1 MSPCSWRPER
11 SINQDLSDNQFRLMD
26 SLSDKSGLVVNDT
39 QSNLA
44 LVGTDTVSA
53 FDSPLN
59 TVKATSSAGEESAM
73 MGSAQEDRPTNESLT
88 AKSASHQSPGVS
100 ARTLEDARDSPL
112 MTREPAR
119 ALACLNN
126 NAILPR
132 PTEKYDPTSPNS
144 LAEDPF
150 ESRSPT
156 PTHSII
162 SSRRNKTATPHLMTD
177 SATPVNSLGKIGRSR
192 TMSPITTMR
201 ATNKDHPGIRI
212 SSARSTPR
220 HTIMFPDFATEKPNE
235 SFGSPVHSVKYSPR
249 SENVSPIPLERN
261 SEQNATPPLSLR
273 ASATSVHS
281 ATYVQRDNTVSPSPT
296 SIDVPEN
303 LHDAPALSITNRSDA
318 TFSIPTT
325 IEKQRDRSATPNRS
339 IKSTARSKNSSSF
352 HELEDT
358 EENRCDTPDYP
369 VKGTPRCGS
378 TSPIP
383 TVQQTQRDSIDT
395 AVPNLANIDTEENVS
410 GTLLHSPK
418 HQPRSKSGSPISNV
432 PEHLCETPAHSL
444 RSSPSCK
451 TALSIATMIEIRE
464 SGSANSISP
473 IKDTPRNKTESPI
486 PTIIEVQES
495 ISDTPVR
502 SAINTPTSSVPT
514 IDSRESASDTPVPSM
529 MSIPITSVPQTTD
542 IQECISDTL
551 VPSVRNTPTSSS
563 PTLVE
568 KQLSRSA
575 TPVSSTRDTSTTKIS
590 EVTTASSQT
599 ESSPTNNRE
608 DEDNSESFHYNA
620 TIYQMLVDKELVS
633 YTPDLSDD
641 IIPLLPT
648 ATEQND
654 SIIDP
659 EERSPTLCPEFMAK
673 STDTEVTSND
683 CMPVSSRNTTLLS
696 TSVPLSY
703 SSESVTP
710 VFSEGK
716 LSLHD
721 KLATTFYM
729 CNSELYNT
737 ENSLQSSET
746 PPLCSGAKLKKGSA
760 PTKKYVIPRPP
771 EIYDGTKLKKSNSP
785 RDDNLRSKSVPH
797 LSVLE
802 MKRINFKQSNK

>member
-11 SINQDLSDNQFRLMD
+11 SISQNLSDNQFHLID
-26 SLSDKSGLVVNDT
+26 SLSDRTGLGVNDT

-44 LVGTDTVSA
+44 LVGAETVSA

-59 TVKATSSAGEESAM
+59 TVKATSSVGEESAM
-73 MGSAQEDRPTNESLT
+73 MGSAQEDRPTNESLA
-88 AKSASHQSPGVS
+88 AKSASHQSPEVS
-100 ARTLEDARDSPL
+100 ARTLEDVRDSPL
-112 MTREPAR
+112 MTRESAR

-132 PTEKYDPTSPNS
+132 HTEKYDPTSPNS
-144 LAEDPF
+144 VAEDPF

-177 SATPVNSLGKIGRSR
+177 SATPVNSPRRIGRSG

-212 SSARSTPR
+212 YSARDTSR
-220 HTIMFPDFATEKPNE
+220 NTIMFPDFATEKPNE
-235 SFGSPVHSVKYSPR
+235 SFSSPVHSVKHSPR
-249 SENVSPIPLERN
+249 NKNVSPIPVERN
-261 SEQNATPPLSLR
+261 SEENTISALSLR
-273 ASATSVHS
+273 ASTTSVHS
-281 ATYVQRDNTVSPSPT
+281 SKYVQRDNIVSPSPT
-296 SIDVPEN
+296 SIDVPGN
-303 LHDAPALSITNRSDA
+303 LYDAPAFSITNRSDA
-318 TFSIPTT
+318 TFSFPTT
-325 IEKQRDRSATPNRS
+325 IEKQHNRSATPALS
-339 IKSTARSKNSSSF
+339 IKSTARSKTSSSF
-352 HELEDT
+352 HKLEDT
-358 EENRCDTPDYP
+358 EEKRCDTPEYP
-369 VKGTPRCGS
+369 MKGTPRCES

-383 TVQQTQRDSIDT
+383 TVRQTHRGSTDT

-418 HQPRSKSGSPISNV
+418 RQPRSKSASPISNV

-444 RSSPSCK
+444 SSSPSCK

-486 PTIIEVQES
+486 PTIIDAQES
-495 ISDTPVR
+495 ISDTPVH

-514 IDSRESASDTPVPSM
+514 IDPQESASNTPVPSV
-529 MSIPITSVPQTTD
+529 MSIAMTSVPQTTD

-551 VPSVRNTPTSSS
+551 VPSVRNTPTSPV

-568 KQLSRSA
+568 KQQSRSV
-575 TPVSSTRDTSTTKIS
+575 TPVSSTRDTSTTQIS
-590 EVTTASSQT
+590 EVTTASSQAK
-599 ESSPTNNRE
+599 SSPTNNRE
-608 DEDNSESFHYNA
+608 DEDKSEIFQYNA

-648 ATEQND
+648 ATEQNE

-659 EERSPTLCPEFMAK
+659 EERSPTLCPEFIAK
-673 STDTEVTSND
+673 STETEVTSND

-716 LSLHD
+716 LSLND

-737 ENSLQSSET
+737 ENSLQGSET
-746 PPLCSGAKLKKGSA
+746 LPLCSEAKLKKGSA
-760 PTKKYVIPRPP
+760 STKKYIIPRPP
-771 EIYDGTKLKKSNSP
+771 EIPDGTKLKKSNPS
-785 RDDNLRSKSVPH
+785 RDDNLQSKSVSP
-797 LSVLE
+797 LRVLE